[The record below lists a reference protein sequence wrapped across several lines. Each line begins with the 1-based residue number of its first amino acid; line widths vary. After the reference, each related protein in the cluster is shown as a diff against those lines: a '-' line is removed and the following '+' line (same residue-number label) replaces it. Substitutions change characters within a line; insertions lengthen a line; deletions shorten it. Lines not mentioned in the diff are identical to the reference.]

1 MDVLRFILR
10 LPFILLRLAARSLVY
25 LFTLL
30 GFLLRPFTGRIRWA
44 VPGWVTFAGNQLARL
59 ERGVN
64 RYPKTIS
71 ALLLLAAAVAA
82 GSYYTWHWYQ
92 NKPKPV
98 DVAPLVVQDISASV
112 QRPSAVNYNRDDN
125 SAQIVVVTFSRSA
138 APVTLIGKPV
148 TAGITLTPAMEGEWQ
163 WRNDRKLV
171 FTAKKTFPMGKTY
184 TVDMDAKTLLAPQ
197 VALTEKQKTFT
208 TPEFYYRGG
217 RAEFYQDPQDPMK
230 KHAIIGLTF
239 NAPADVKNLESRL
252 SMTRDGKPVPYTVTY
267 DDKKLKA
274 WIHSGQ
280 LALNDTDSEV
290 LLTVRAGVGAAVP
303 ANTTDKDETFRVI
316 VPNRYSLDVTGIDS
330 QLVESDDG
338 KDRRALI
345 VSFSDPVNEKQI
357 TKAVRARLL
366 PEKHPDYNS
375 EGIYDDWKSDDIS
388 EKVIALSEPVTL
400 TPDDSEQENQAAFSF
415 SYNAPANRW
424 LLVEI
429 TGGMSSA
436 GGYYLKTSRY
446 LPVRIPDYPKT
457 LRFMSDGALLS
468 MKGEKQITVAA
479 RNFPGLQLD
488 VKRVIPGQLQHIVS
502 FKDKNFTSTDFNRL
516 SDEYFTE
523 HFTYQT
529 ALSAA
534 NPGDI
539 QYKGIDLS
547 KYLSADPSA
556 KRGIFLL
563 SLRAWDPAKPAEA
576 PEAESYD
583 EGDEDY
589 EEDAV
594 LDSRF
599 VVVTDMG
606 IIAKSSP
613 DGSRDVFVQSVYTGE
628 PVSGAKVSVVAKNG
642 TTLLSR
648 TTGSDGHAAFP
659 PLHDFRNEQM
669 AVMFLAEKEGD
680 VSFLPVNAWYDRQ
693 PDFSR
698 FDIYGDETPED
709 PRTLSSYLFSDRGIY
724 RPGETFHAGLITRTY
739 DWKTP
744 LTGIPLRAEIRDP
757 RDTLMHSQQIILDA
771 TGFSELSYTT
781 SENSPTGDWNIYL
794 YLEGKDENDLRLL
807 GTTTVVVKEFEPDS
821 MKVALKLTP
830 DRQQGWVKPEELQAA
845 VDVQNLF
852 GTPSQNR
859 RIATKMTMRPVYPSF
874 TQYPDYRFYEN
885 SRSTDNF
892 ETQLEERTTDEN
904 GAAPLAL
911 GLENYAEA
919 TYQLQ
924 LFTEA
929 FEPGSGRS
937 VTAAARVLVSPHDSL
952 VGIKADGDTDY
963 ISKDAV
969 RMLNLIAVDPSLTRI
984 EKTNLKLVLL
994 EQKYISVLMRQPSGV
1009 FKYQSRLKE
1018 TRIDEQPLTISSA
1031 GTDITLNTSKPG
1043 HFILQ
1048 AEDADGNVLNRTDYT
1063 VAGNANITRSLDR
1076 NAELQLTLNK
1086 EEYKPGEEIEI
1097 AVSAPYTGSG
1107 IITIERDKV
1116 YQWVWFRADTTNS
1129 VQKIRVPAEL
1139 TGNGYVNVQF
1149 VRDINSDEIFMSPLS
1164 FGVQPF
1170 RVSHEAFNA
1179 GITLASPDVMK
1190 PGENLAVHVKTTSP
1204 QNVVVFAIDEGILQ
1218 VARYRL
1224 KDPLDYFFRK
1234 RALEVKST
1242 QILDL
1247 ILPEFSKMMALTA
1260 APGGD
1265 AGEGIDLHLNP
1276 FKRKRDEPVAYWSGI
1291 TAVDGD
1297 AVFNYQVPDYFNGK
1311 IRVMAVSVS
1320 PDRIGHTQSSTTVRD
1335 DFVLT
1340 PNIPAMVSPGDE
1352 FDVSLGIANN
1362 LTGLNGEAVPLDVTV
1377 SADPALEITGSS
1389 HEQIT
1394 PGEKKE
1400 TVLSFRL
1407 KANALPGTADITF
1420 RVTSGDKSAVR
1431 TQNLSVR
1438 PASAYRTRSSLGRMD
1453 GKQQR
1458 VTALRQMFD
1467 NYAKRDAR
1475 VSYSP
1480 MVMSEAL
1487 SQYLDNYPYNCSEQI
1502 TSRAIPL
1509 LFSQRNPEISTLQS
1523 QTEIRKQLQ
1532 QTMTTLLTRQNGQGG
1547 IGEWQA
1553 MPETD
1558 PFVTLYVV
1566 QFLLEAQ
1573 DAGYPVQES
1582 LLGSANIYL
1591 KKVAANPMLNTQ
1603 DDLRMRAF
1611 AVYLLTRQGEVTTGL
1626 LAEVQ
1631 TQMQSSYPDSWQD
1644 DPGALY
1650 LAASYKMLKM
1660 DKQADMML
1668 APTWKALNT
1677 AYNKAWWTRSYLDP
1691 LVQDSTRLY
1700 LIVRHFPEK
1709 VSAIPPQLLENM
1721 VLRFKDE
1728 RYTTYSAAMSI
1739 LAMEY
1744 YSRHMQQ
1751 SGAQAGELTISVL
1764 KGTEAPE
1771 VISVMKNASAT
1782 GKFSDGVSEIRFD
1795 NPSDNPAWYVVTES
1809 GFDRTPPQAAVA
1821 KGLEISRDYLNEKG
1835 EVITS
1840 AAQGEKVYVRL
1851 HIRANAKQ
1859 GLNNIVVA
1867 DLLPGGF
1874 EVVRQDP
1881 EAADS
1886 LQLSQLPFSSGRRWV
1901 PDFSDARED
1910 RVLIYG
1916 SAAADSQEFIYQIKP
1931 VNTGRFIIP
1940 PAFGEAMYDREI
1952 QAQSAAA
1959 GVFTVLPPAAD
1970 KP

>member
-1 MDVLRFILR
+1 
-10 LPFILLRLAARSLVY
+10 
-25 LFTLL
+25 
-30 GFLLRPFTGRIRWA
+30 
-44 VPGWVTFAGNQLARL
+44 
-59 ERGVN
+59 
-64 RYPKTIS
+64 
-71 ALLLLAAAVAA
+71 
-82 GSYYTWHWYQ
+82 
-92 NKPKPV
+92 
-98 DVAPLVVQDISASV
+98 
-112 QRPSAVNYNRDDN
+112 
-125 SAQIVVVTFSRSA
+125 
-138 APVTLIGKPV
+138 
-148 TAGITLTPAMEGEWQ
+148 
-163 WRNDRKLV
+163 
-171 FTAKKTFPMGKTY
+171 
-184 TVDMDAKTLLAPQ
+184 
-197 VALTEKQKTFT
+197 
-208 TPEFYYRGG
+208 
-217 RAEFYQDPQDPMK
+217 
-230 KHAIIGLTF
+230 
-239 NAPADVKNLESRL
+239 
-252 SMTRDGKPVPYTVTY
+252 
-267 DDKKLKA
+267 
-274 WIHSGQ
+274 
-280 LALNDTDSEV
+280 
-290 LLTVRAGVGAAVP
+290 
-303 ANTTDKDETFRVI
+303 
-316 VPNRYSLDVTGIDS
+316 
-330 QLVESDDG
+330 
-338 KDRRALI
+338 
-345 VSFSDPVNEKQI
+345 
-357 TKAVRARLL
+357 
-366 PEKHPDYNS
+366 
-375 EGIYDDWKSDDIS
+375 
-388 EKVIALSEPVTL
+388 
-400 TPDDSEQENQAAFSF
+400 
-415 SYNAPANRW
+415 
-424 LLVEI
+424 
-429 TGGMSSA
+429 
-436 GGYYLKTSRY
+436 
-446 LPVRIPDYPKT
+446 
-457 LRFMSDGALLS
+457 
-468 MKGEKQITVAA
+468 
-479 RNFPGLQLD
+479 
-488 VKRVIPGQLQHIVS
+488 
-502 FKDKNFTSTDFNRL
+502 
-516 SDEYFTE
+516 
-523 HFTYQT
+523 
-529 ALSAA
+529 
-534 NPGDI
+534 
-539 QYKGIDLS
+539 
-547 KYLSADPSA
+547 
-556 KRGIFLL
+556 
-563 SLRAWDPAKPAEA
+563 
-576 PEAESYD
+576 
-583 EGDEDY
+583 
-589 EEDAV
+589 
-594 LDSRF
+594 
-599 VVVTDMG
+599 
-606 IIAKSSP
+606 
-613 DGSRDVFVQSVYTGE
+613 
-628 PVSGAKVSVVAKNG
+628 
-642 TTLLSR
+642 
-648 TTGSDGHAAFP
+648 
-659 PLHDFRNEQM
+659 
-669 AVMFLAEKEGD
+669 
-680 VSFLPVNAWYDRQ
+680 
-693 PDFSR
+693 
-698 FDIYGDETPED
+698 
-709 PRTLSSYLFSDRGIY
+709 
-724 RPGETFHAGLITRTY
+724 
-739 DWKTP
+739 
-744 LTGIPLRAEIRDP
+744 
-757 RDTLMHSQQIILDA
+757 
-771 TGFSELSYTT
+771 
-781 SENSPTGDWNIYL
+781 
-794 YLEGKDENDLRLL
+794 
-807 GTTTVVVKEFEPDS
+807 
-821 MKVALKLTP
+821 
-830 DRQQGWVKPEELQAA
+830 
-845 VDVQNLF
+845 
-852 GTPSQNR
+852 
-859 RIATKMTMRPVYPSF
+859 
-874 TQYPDYRFYEN
+874 
-885 SRSTDNF
+885 
-892 ETQLEERTTDEN
+892 
-904 GAAPLAL
+904 
-911 GLENYAEA
+911 
-919 TYQLQ
+919 
-924 LFTEA
+924 
-929 FEPGSGRS
+929 
-937 VTAAARVLVSPHDSL
+937 
-952 VGIKADGDTDY
+952 
-963 ISKDAV
+963 
-969 RMLNLIAVDPSLTRI
+969 MLNLIAVDPSLTRI

-1668 APTWKALNT
+1668 APTWKALNS
-1677 AYNKAWWTRSYLDP
+1677 AYSKAWWTRSYLDP

-1851 HIRANAKQ
+1851 HIRANARQ

-1886 LQLSQLPFSSGRRWV
+1886 LQLSQLPFSTGRRWV